1 MTRSKRL
8 SHITPSGDAEHHRV
22 IALSETTV
30 ERLAIRRMS
39 DEIAHLDWLTVRQRD
54 PR

>member
-1 MTRSKRL
+1 
-8 SHITPSGDAEHHRV
+8 V

-39 DEIAHLDWLTVRQRD
+39 EEIAHLDWLSIRQRD
-54 PR
+54 TK